1 VAVTHFLKK
10 VAGSSPALLKLLEKC
25 QRGGIGL
32 RGGFRCHALGLLVR
46 VRSLVFY
53 TFIKIMA
60 RIPQVQKDKTRR
72 KLFSVTEKV

>member
-1 VAVTHFLKK
+1 
-10 VAGSSPALLKLLEKC
+10 
-25 QRGGIGL
+25 
-32 RGGFRCHALGLLVR
+32 
-46 VRSLVFY
+46 LVFY